1 MTTIVGMCRAAAL
14 GAVFAAAPLGAQG
27 NPNTELH
34 AAVGAAIA
42 GGALGAHGSAGL
54 SALAGFGVKSPDN
67 AVGLRVEGVLQYFPT
82 GGGRAC
88 GFGTPCDGNPMVAGV
103 NLDATLDMTGTP
115 PAKPTATTYLVGGVG
130 YYHTQILQT
139 GVNPG
144 GATLAE
150 LATSNG
156 VGWNGGIG
164 FRVPRASGWW
174 YVEVRYYGVPTPS
187 GNAYAIPVMIG
198 WQW

>member
-54 SALAGFGVKSPDN
+54 SALAGFGVKSPGN
-67 AVGLRVEGVLQYFPT
+67 PLGLRVEGVLQYFPA
-82 GGGRAC
+82 GGGRRVC
-88 GFGTPCDGNPMVAGV
+88 EFGTSCDGNPTVAGV
-103 NLDATLDMTGTP
+103 NLDATLDLTGTP
-115 PAKPTATTYLVGGVG
+115 PEKPTATTYLVGGVG
-130 YYHTQILQT
+130 YYWTQVLKPVVT
-139 GVNPG
+139 PG
-144 GATLAE
+144 GLSAE
-150 LATSNG
+150 LSTSNG

-164 FRVPRASGWW
+164 FRVPLPSGWW
-174 YVEVRYYGVPTPS
+174 YVEVRYYGVPSPS
-187 GNAYAIPVMIG
+187 GNAYAIPIMIG
-198 WQW
+198 MQW

>member
-1 MTTIVGMCRAAAL
+1 MTTIVGVFRATAL
-14 GAVFAAAPLGAQG
+14 GAALAAAQLGAQR

-67 AVGLRVEGVLQYFPT
+67 PAGLRVEGVLQYFPS
-82 GGGRAC
+82 GGGRTC

-115 PAKPTATTYLVGGVG
+115 PEKPTATTYFVGGVG
-130 YYHTQILQT
+130 YYWTQVLEPVVT
-139 GVNPG
+139 PG
-144 GATLAE
+144 GLSAE
-150 LATSNG
+150 LSSSSG

-164 FRVPRASGWW
+164 FRVPLPSGWW
-174 YVEVRYYGVPTPS
+174 YVEVRYYGVPSQS
-187 GNAYAIPVMIG
+187 GNAYAIPIMIG
-198 WQW
+198 VQW